1 MDSLTPSMANAAAWT
16 EPRTQL
22 DGLALIDH
30 LYNQM
35 DGMYPNLWRA
45 NFKGE
50 SAIANWRA
58 SWLEAFI
65 DEGITPQMAAAGIK
79 ACRRVHDMPP
89 SLPKF
94 LKACMGGDNALDAEA
109 LYYRAA
115 TEMGKRRAHA
125 PQNWPS
131 PPLYWAAVA
140 MGSDILTSEYRHV
153 AGRWKNALEANKAN
167 MAPIPDVAPDHA
179 LPAPQMDNETA
190 KRRIRELGVNI
201 GGGITRLGW
210 AEQIAKE
217 TAAGTYHYSFG
228 QRQAAEAF
236 YDAGKPVPECLVRFL
251 VKTKPMEDA

>member
-1 MDSLTPSMANAAAWT
+1 MNAPLTANALSPEALPMSWMNKLFLELHGRFGNEFTGRFAT
-16 EPRTQL
+16 GIPDEQGL
-22 DGLALIDH
+22 DSGVENAKATWARRMAGLNGEQIQRGLAST
-30 LYNQM
+30 YKF
-35 DGMYPNLWRA
+35 PP
-45 NFKGE
+45 
-50 SAIANWRA
+50 SADDFVAA
-58 SWLEAFI
+58 CQGGS
-65 DEGITPQMAAAGIK
+65 AAA
-79 ACRRVHDMPP
+79 
-89 SLPKF
+89 
-94 LKACMGGDNALDAEA
+94 DAEA

-153 AGRWKNALEANKAN
+153 AGRWKHALEANKAN
-167 MAPIPDVAPDHA
+167 MAPIPDVAPDRA

-201 GGGITRLGW
+201 GGGVTRLGW
-210 AEQIAKE
+210 AERIAKE
-217 TAAGTYHYSFG
+217 TAAGTYHYSYG

-251 VKTKPMEDA
+251 VKTKPMEEAA